1 MENEK
6 LIDKYKYLI
15 MLDLPLEELKKLSK
29 KDKMVEKYMKELIKV
44 NEDPEFREYMSAEED
59 ARKIENTIRSQYKR
73 EGLEEGRKESQKEMA
88 KNFKNNGVSIEII
101 AKSTGLSIEEVEKL

>member
-29 KDKMVEKYMKELIKV
+29 KDKVVEKYMKELIKV

-73 EGLEEGRKESQKEMA
+73 EGRKESQKEMA
-88 KNFKNNGVSIEII
+88 KNFKNNGVDIEII
-101 AKSTGLSIEEVEKL
+101 AKSTGLTKEEIENL

>member
-29 KDKMVEKYMKELIKV
+29 KDKVVEKYMKELIKV

-73 EGLEEGRKESQKEMA
+73 EGRKESQKEMA

-101 AKSTGLSIEEVEKL
+101 AKSTGLTKEEIENL